1 MIINFK
7 KLALGIMVAGGLV
20 VPLAVVASCSSSK
33 TVDLK
38 IKTKSSVTLVR
49 EDIWANKYKELTTLK
64 KVFEG
69 VSESELEKVEVRLET
84 IVEGQNYRIVLTA
97 KEGYTINGKA
107 SLNSIDFQIPTENLV
122 ITEKET
128 IPTEIPRNDVV
139 GDNLKTITTLSKF
152 FNLPADL
159 TQEELDESVD
169 VKLQKATTRQ
179 DKWIIILTAKPGFT
193 IGGQTILTSE
203 PFDIEIV
210 NLIIEKIDPAPT
222 GITADDI
229 AGEKFKTFE
238 FLSLLFRGEGFTRES
253 IKNMDIKMQPIFQ
266 GVYTITLTPLEG
278 FTINGSTAGFVSS
291 NFVVGTSNLVISAKS
306 DVPKNITQ
314 EEIEAQNIKR
324 VEFLGKL
331 FEGVDLTQPKIDEGI
346 VVSLNPISSD
356 NLYKRYT
363 ITLTAKNGFTIGG
376 MPSLTSNQF
385 TLQVN
390 LEGML
395 SKTLDPFS
403 ILADEIA
410 GDNFKSFATLIKLFV
425 FDSRINST
433 NVEEIFN
440 ITKEEIEGET
450 NTWRVTLIAK
460 DGFVIDGVAGGKILL
475 SDSIRLT
482 SNYVISANSNI
493 TPFKPSEIN
502 GDKYKEFSV
511 LSKLFSGNDFHEDML
526 NTLDITLNLDGA
538 NYTITLKP
546 TAGFTI
552 NGSTEGITSNSFTA
566 PKENIVIGLIE
577 QTPTDITSEQIEN
590 PDFIKTRAFLSRLFV
605 LDDSWTQERLDSTFN
620 VRSERNDFQPGIWQI
635 VLTLIDPVDFEING
649 QPFLFSNII
658 IVEVMDLNIQQRS
671 GSLVLDAQDIEGENY
686 KSFNTLVKLFD
697 FGTIPEPVIMQA
709 FIVSMNPMTGN
720 DPRIIIL
727 NVNPG
732 FTINGQATLDSNEF
746 TLGNNLEIEIQTPAP
761 TDITWDQ
768 IEGENFKDISVLEK
782 LFTGIGLTEPNLEH
796 LDITR
801 ITIQDQMRYKIALAP
816 KPGYSLNG
824 DFIPLESLEF
834 TLQVSTGI
842 PTENEVEVIIE
853 RSSRFKKI

>member
-278 FTINGSTAGFVSS
+278 FTINGSTEDFVSS
-291 NFVVGTSNLVISAKS
+291 NFVVGTSNLVISAKA

-331 FEGVDLTQPKIDEGI
+331 FEGVDLTQPKIDEGV

-390 LEGML
+390 LEGMQ

-433 NVEEIFN
+433 NVE
-440 ITKEEIEGET
+440 
-450 NTWRVTLIAK
+450 
-460 DGFVIDGVAGGKILL
+460 
-475 SDSIRLT
+475 
-482 SNYVISANSNI
+482 
-493 TPFKPSEIN
+493 
-502 GDKYKEFSV
+502 
-511 LSKLFSGNDFHEDML
+511 
-526 NTLDITLNLDGA
+526 
-538 NYTITLKP
+538 
-546 TAGFTI
+546 
-552 NGSTEGITSNSFTA
+552 
-566 PKENIVIGLIE
+566 
-577 QTPTDITSEQIEN
+577 
-590 PDFIKTRAFLSRLFV
+590 
-605 LDDSWTQERLDSTFN
+605 
-620 VRSERNDFQPGIWQI
+620 
-635 VLTLIDPVDFEING
+635 
-649 QPFLFSNII
+649 
-658 IVEVMDLNIQQRS
+658 
-671 GSLVLDAQDIEGENY
+671 
-686 KSFNTLVKLFD
+686 
-697 FGTIPEPVIMQA
+697 
-709 FIVSMNPMTGN
+709 
-720 DPRIIIL
+720 
-727 NVNPG
+727 
-732 FTINGQATLDSNEF
+732 
-746 TLGNNLEIEIQTPAP
+746 
-761 TDITWDQ
+761 
-768 IEGENFKDISVLEK
+768 
-782 LFTGIGLTEPNLEH
+782 
-796 LDITR
+796 
-801 ITIQDQMRYKIALAP
+801 
-816 KPGYSLNG
+816 
-824 DFIPLESLEF
+824 
-834 TLQVSTGI
+834 
-842 PTENEVEVIIE
+842 
-853 RSSRFKKI
+853 

>member
-1 MIINFK
+1 
-7 KLALGIMVAGGLV
+7 
-20 VPLAVVASCSSSK
+20 
-33 TVDLK
+33 
-38 IKTKSSVTLVR
+38 
-49 EDIWANKYKELTTLK
+49 
-64 KVFEG
+64 
-69 VSESELEKVEVRLET
+69 
-84 IVEGQNYRIVLTA
+84 
-97 KEGYTINGKA
+97 
-107 SLNSIDFQIPTENLV
+107 
-122 ITEKET
+122 
-128 IPTEIPRNDVV
+128 
-139 GDNLKTITTLSKF
+139 
-152 FNLPADL
+152 
-159 TQEELDESVD
+159 
-169 VKLQKATTRQ
+169 
-179 DKWIIILTAKPGFT
+179 
-193 IGGQTILTSE
+193 
-203 PFDIEIV
+203 
-210 NLIIEKIDPAPT
+210 
-222 GITADDI
+222 
-229 AGEKFKTFE
+229 KFKTFE

-278 FTINGSTAGFVSS
+278 FTINGSTEAFVSS
-291 NFVVGTSNLVISAKS
+291 NFVVGTSNLVISAKA

-331 FEGVDLTQPKIDEGI
+331 FEGVDLTQPKIDEGV

-390 LEGML
+390 LEGMQ

-433 NVEEIFN
+433 NVEDIFN

-450 NTWRVTLIAK
+450 NTWRVTLLAK

-475 SDSIRLT
+475 SDSIRLS
-482 SNYVISANSNI
+482 SNYVINVNSNV

-502 GDKYKEFSV
+502 GEKYKEFSV

-526 NTLDITLNLDGA
+526 NTLDITLNLDGD

-552 NGSTEGITSNSFTA
+552 NGSTEGVTSNSFTA

-590 PDFIKTRAFLSRLFV
+590 TDFIKTRAFLSRLFV

-671 GSLVLDAQDIEGENY
+671 GSLV
-686 KSFNTLVKLFD
+686 
-697 FGTIPEPVIMQA
+697 
-709 FIVSMNPMTGN
+709 
-720 DPRIIIL
+720 
-727 NVNPG
+727 
-732 FTINGQATLDSNEF
+732 
-746 TLGNNLEIEIQTPAP
+746 
-761 TDITWDQ
+761 
-768 IEGENFKDISVLEK
+768 
-782 LFTGIGLTEPNLEH
+782 
-796 LDITR
+796 
-801 ITIQDQMRYKIALAP
+801 
-816 KPGYSLNG
+816 
-824 DFIPLESLEF
+824 
-834 TLQVSTGI
+834 
-842 PTENEVEVIIE
+842 
-853 RSSRFKKI
+853 